1 MAILK
6 QRVVYNYPPESFKSL
21 EISLASS
28 FHTITDEHVRS
39 RLCERHRRTIQQSKA
54 NMLALLVTIAEV
66 QMHQAQKE
74 FDQRMDELWHQY
86 RSTQMDQHKSEA
98 MIKLIDQ
105 RLSNIMKKMQC
116 IYNYQVNFFVHAP
129 TAVNTS
135 M

>member
-6 QRVVYNYPPESFKSL
+6 QRVVYNYPPESFKCL
-21 EISLASS
+21 EISLPSS
-28 FHTITDEHVRS
+28 FHTINDEHVRS
-39 RLCERHRRTIQQSKA
+39 RLCERYRRTIQQSKA

-74 FDQRMDELWHQY
+74 FDQ
-86 RSTQMDQHKSEA
+86 QMDQHKSEA

-105 RLSNIMKKMQC
+105 RLSNIMKRMQC
-116 IYNYQVNFFVHAP
+116 IYNYQVHFFVQAP

>member
-1 MAILK
+1 
-6 QRVVYNYPPESFKSL
+6 
-21 EISLASS
+21 
-28 FHTITDEHVRS
+28 
-39 RLCERHRRTIQQSKA
+39 
-54 NMLALLVTIAEV
+54 MLALLVSIAEV

-74 FDQRMDELWHQY
+74 FDQQMDELWHQY

-116 IYNYQVNFFVHAP
+116 IYNYKVNFFVHAP